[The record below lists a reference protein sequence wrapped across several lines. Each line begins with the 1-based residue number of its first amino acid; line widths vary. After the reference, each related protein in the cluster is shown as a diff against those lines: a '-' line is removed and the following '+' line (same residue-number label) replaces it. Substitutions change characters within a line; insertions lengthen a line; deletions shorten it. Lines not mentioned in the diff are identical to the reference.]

1 MKRLL
6 LLVVCTG
13 FLAGCSRYTPI
24 EMSPE
29 VTQGE
34 PETTT
39 PSSESDS
46 AAAETET
53 VPATEEVIQIT
64 NDTEGAIPYREP
76 VKVKG
81 IYVSA
86 YVAGT
91 TDKMNAI
98 ISQVDETELNAIVID
113 FKDDEGRIT
122 TSVDSPIFN
131 EVEACKNYVK
141 DMKTLIQT
149 LKDHGIYVIARVV
162 TFRDPYLAEMKPD
175 WSLKKADGSL
185 YRDKQGLAWVNPY
198 KQEVWDYLV
207 EVGSQ
212 AAALG
217 FDEVQFDYIRFGTDS
232 TMKEVVFDEA
242 DTKGRTKTEV
252 ITEFAQF
259 IHGKLAPLGIFVSA
273 DVFGAIIGSPQDAE
287 AVGQIYGDMAG
298 NLDYICPMIYPSHYG
313 DGNFG
318 LDHPDM
324 HPYETILGA
333 LKKSKEEL
341 MLFQTEDKKQATV
354 RPWLQDFTASYL
366 NNYIKY
372 GDKEISEQIRAVKD
386 AGYEEW
392 ILWNASS
399 KYHYGGLEKAV
410 E

>member
-1 MKRLL
+1 MKKLL

-29 VTQGE
+29 ATQGE
-34 PETTT
+34 TETMT
-39 PSSESDS
+39 SSGESGS
-46 AAAETET
+46 AVAETET
-53 VPATEEVIQIT
+53 VPVTEEVIRIT
-64 NDTEGAIPYREP
+64 DDSEEEIPYREP
-76 VKVKG
+76 VKVRG

-86 YVAGT
+86 YAAGT

-98 ISQVDETELNAIVID
+98 ISQIDATELNAIVID

-131 EVEACKNYVK
+131 EVESCKNYVR

-149 LKDHGIYVIARVV
+149 LKERDIYVIARVV
-162 TFRDPYLAEMKPD
+162 TFRDPYLAEKKPD
-175 WSLKKADGSL
+175 WSLKKADGSI

-198 KQEVWDYLV
+198 KQEVWDYLA

-252 ITEFAQF
+252 ITEFTQF
-259 IHGKLAPLGIFVSA
+259 IYGKLAPLGIFVSA
-273 DVFGAIIGSPQDAE
+273 DVFGAIIGSSQDAE
-287 AVGQIYGDMAG
+287 AVGQIYGDLAG

-318 LDHPDM
+318 LDYPDM

-341 MLFQTEDKKQATV
+341 ALFQTGDKKQAIV

-366 NNYIKY
+366 KNYIKY

-386 AGYEEW
+386 AGYDEW